1 MKQILINKY
10 MAGETTAAE
19 ESELKRLLRESPELS
34 LEESSVLQ
42 LLQYSITEDEEDI
55 FAVDYTE
62 EYDKVVHPRKTLR
75 LWPFIAAACVAGAFV
90 FFLTPPKADNDQTTL
105 EKQVAKVEENSA
117 ETPKA
122 EKKTVAM
129 QVEAPKVLASAK
141 AATPK
146 KVAEAKV
153 ADVKEEPQIAEAATD
168 PEAAAREFASSYSV
182 SNPER
187 LKYTPEEMEALK
199 RQARKK
205 YEEWIQLEREIL
217 EYDIKQTTAL
227 INNNEETK

>member
-1 MKQILINKY
+1 MKQTLIDKY
-10 MAGETTAAE
+10 MAGETTSAE
-19 ESELKRLLRESPELS
+19 ERELKRLLQESPELS
-34 LEESSVLQ
+34 PEESSVLQ
-42 LLQYSITEDEEDI
+42 LLQYSLAEDDDEDI

-62 EYDKVVHPRKTLR
+62 DYEKVVHPRKTIR
-75 LWPFIAAACVAGAFV
+75 LWPFVAAACVAGALV
-90 FFLTPPKADNDQTTL
+90 FFLTPPKTDNALSTPEQPI
-105 EKQVAKVEENSA
+105 AKVEEKPT
-117 ETPKA
+117 ETPEAESPTVVVPAEPTKGVVRAKANAPTQIAKA
-122 EKKTVAM
+122 EV
-129 QVEAPKVLASAK
+129 
-141 AATPK
+141 
-146 KVAEAKV
+146 
-153 ADVKEEPQIAEAATD
+153 VKEEPLVAEVSRD

>member
-1 MKQILINKY
+1 MKQTLIHKY
-10 MAGETTAAE
+10 LAGETTASE
-19 ESELKRLLRESPELS
+19 ERELKSMLQDLSELTR
-34 LEESSVLQ
+34 EESSVLQ
-42 LLQYSITEDEEDI
+42 LLQYSIEDDEEDI

-62 EYDKVVHPRKTLR
+62 EYEKVAHPRKTLR
-75 LWPFIAAACVAGAFV
+75 LWPFVAAACVAGALI
-90 FFLTPPKADNDQTTL
+90 FFLAPPKVDNGQTTTGKQIATVN
-105 EKQVAKVEENSA
+105 EKSV
-117 ETPKA
+117 ETPKT
-122 EKKTVAM
+122 EKTPAVM
-129 QVEAPKVLASAK
+129 QVEAPKLLASAK
-141 AATPK
+141 AAAPK
-146 KVAEAKV
+146 KVAEAKM
-153 ADVKEEPQIAEAATD
+153 ADVKEEPVIAEAATD

>member
-1 MKQILINKY
+1 MKQILIKKY
-10 MAGETTAAE
+10 LAGETTTAE
-19 ESELKRLLRESPELS
+19 ETELERLLQESSELSP
-34 LEESSVLQ
+34 EESSVLQ
-42 LLQYSITEDEEDI
+42 LLQYSIAEDENEDI

-62 EYDKVVHPRKTLR
+62 EYEKVVHPRKTLR
-75 LWPFIAAACVAGAFV
+75 LWPFVAAACVAGALV
-90 FFLTPPKADNDQTTL
+90 FFLTPPKAGNALSTPEQPI
-105 EKQVAKVEENSA
+105 AKVQATPTETHQAEEKPIIKSA
-117 ETPKA
+117 ETAKLVAQAKA
-122 EKKTVAM
+122 DAPKKTP
-129 QVEAPKVLASAK
+129 EADEL
-141 AATPK
+141 
-146 KVAEAKV
+146 
-153 ADVKEEPQIAEAATD
+153 KEEPIQAETTRD

>member
-1 MKQILINKY
+1 MKQTLIKKY
-10 MAGETTAAE
+10 MVGETTAAE
-19 ESELKRLLRESPELS
+19 ERELMLLLQESPEPS
-34 LEESSVLQ
+34 PEESSILQ
-42 LLQYSITEDEEDI
+42 LLQYSIAEDDEEDI

-62 EYDKVVHPRKTLR
+62 EYERVAQPRKTLR
-75 LWPFIAAACVAGAFV
+75 MWPFVAAACIAGALV
-90 FFLTPPKADNDQTTL
+90 FFLTPPKADNALPTPEQPMAKIE
-105 EKQVAKVEENSA
+105 EKLV
-117 ETPKA
+117 ETPQIN
-122 EKKTVAM
+122 EKPTVAS
-129 QVEAPKVLASAK
+129 VETANLVARVKAEAPK
-141 AATPK
+141 
-146 KVAEAKV
+146 KVEKAEAT
-153 ADVKEEPQIAEAATD
+153 KEEPIQAEVTRD